1 MSALF
6 IFSAQPVKEKPYQR
20 TQNQDK
26 HIMSSKILTTA
37 LIAVPVAIFVVA
49 GSVAVYSEIKDALTG
64 SSIKENEEN
73 GDSEGLFSALKIVD
87 ESEEFLLADNSKF
100 NLFQSF
106 HLPL

>member
-1 MSALF
+1 
-6 IFSAQPVKEKPYQR
+6 
-20 TQNQDK
+20 
-26 HIMSSKILTTA
+26 MSSKILTTA

-49 GSVAVYSEIKDALTG
+49 GSVAVYSEIKDTLTG
-64 SSIKENEEN
+64 SSIKESEEN
-73 GDSEGLFSALKIVD
+73 GDSEGLFSTLKIMD